1 MGEAIFFSATNKW
14 LKQPWALHFAKLRAQ
29 GSDLVASPALQTDLP
44 GSMPTVSRDSPEV
57 RNLNP
62 HSVTWPRGV
71 WYMGVSGSLLSPFV
85 CIPQCAHLN
94 PGWEGFLCLYLHCF
108 APAVHSAEFLIN
120 FPSCFCFSLLSTLL
134 GNFLPL
140 SLSRCHAGCFPSP
153 QRVTRCLIVLFSR
166 LSSPS
171 RQRPH

>member
-1 MGEAIFFSATNKW
+1 MTEAAVGSAFRQATCSRQW
-14 LKQPWALHFAKLRAQ
+14 PSCESRPPDWPSRLHAH
-29 GSDLVASPALQTDLP
+29 
-44 GSMPTVSRDSPEV
+44 TVSRESPEV
-57 RNLNP
+57 QNLNP
-62 HSVTWPRGV
+62 HSVTWPHVV

-85 CIPQCAHLN
+85 YIPQCAHLN